1 MQPPAHLPK
10 PPWLNKLIHFEL
22 CTARKGP
29 SDHLS
34 RAHHHHSYGQCL
46 KRSGKSR
53 YIRLFN
59 LSLQKF
65 ATSRMLQFSLSL
77 QQIATEIVNSFIESI
92 RSLWWRQKLLKN
104 HYLATLLTTINSL
117 ECGNYYRSVRG
128 TLASRSVVNGPLKDG
143 VNKSRTIDELQ
154 GVSPWRGFFTPLSLL
169 LLILFGGLRLTIA
182 SQGRGG
188 WCWFQAHC
196 VWHIFMV
203 QLSA

>member
-1 MQPPAHLPK
+1 MGMQDSTNWSTSSYVRQERGLPIIYRE
-10 PPWLNKLIHFEL
+10 LIIIILMDNVWKDLAKVDIFVCL
-22 CTARKGP
+22 ISVCRSLRLLACCN
-29 SDHLS
+29 SALVCS
-34 RAHHHHSYGQCL
+34 R
-46 KRSGKSR
+46 
-53 YIRLFN
+53 
-59 LSLQKF
+59 LQ
-65 ATSRMLQFSLSL
+65 L
-77 QQIATEIVNSFIESI
+77 NSFIESI
-92 RSLWWRQKLLKN
+92 GSLWWRQKLLMN

-188 WCWFQAHC
+188 WCWFQARC

-203 QLSA
+203 QT